1 MLSNKENN
9 ELHQEDFNS
18 DVIKF
23 PPELENSISEILQT
37 NDLIDNND
45 FIPIEYINQMLPN
58 EYALASIDET
68 TKRLQYKMRQ
78 LEGEIHEHTRLQTN
92 GGQQGYEEV
101 AEAKKAI
108 EELFK
113 RIRQIKE
120 KATQSE
126 IMVQEITQDI
136 KSLDF
141 AKRHLTTSITA
152 LKRLQMLVTAV
163 DQLKVMAKMKQYKE
177 TSQLL
182 QAVLQLASY
191 FKSYKSIKQIA
202 ELSISIATFQ
212 NELKKQIFEDF
223 ESSFALEG
231 SLATQ
236 SALLGDACL
245 VIDIM
250 GQDVKNNLINW
261 YCEKQ
266 LGDYKRIFRG
276 SEEIASLDNTSR
288 RYAWIKRVLKIYD
301 EVHADIFPLHWNV
314 SEVLCIRF
322 CDITGEDLVK
332 SLSRAKSELD
342 VKSLLKNLQLTLEF
356 ENQLVKRFTNMDKPP
371 RASNT
376 ENTSS
381 KYNFNKSISIAF
393 EPYLG
398 LYIDAEDKN
407 MAEMIST
414 YRMEAVPDDDNSTS
428 VLQSSIELFLY
439 YKETLVNCS
448 KLSTRKPFYDLC
460 IVFSKWL
467 RTYANDVLIGRLPKE
482 ERRAMTR
489 DELKLICL
497 ILNTA
502 DYCYNTIPQLE
513 DKLKEKIQ
521 EEYKDK
527 INLDVER
534 DCFLNVVTISIKALV
549 RGIETCYEPTLTT
562 MTKIPWNNLE
572 SVGDQSEYVTLFHNT
587 LTRCVVSV
595 HKDITNNRYF
605 RSFCDKF
612 VESFVSKIIN
622 NLSKCKPISEVGA
635 EQARK

>member
-9 ELHQEDFNS
+9 ELQQEDFNS

-276 SEEIASLDNTSR
+276 SEEIASLGNTSR

-322 CDITGEDLVK
+322 CEITGEDLVK

-534 DCFLNVVTISIKALV
+534 DCFLK
-549 RGIETCYEPTLTT
+549 
-562 MTKIPWNNLE
+562 
-572 SVGDQSEYVTLFHNT
+572 
-587 LTRCVVSV
+587 
-595 HKDITNNRYF
+595 
-605 RSFCDKF
+605 
-612 VESFVSKIIN
+612 
-622 NLSKCKPISEVGA
+622 
-635 EQARK
+635 